1 MISIELF
8 GLYRVYDLQKIHDIL
23 SKHNFNTDAA
33 AAELSRSY
41 TQTIMQGSYSQW
53 KEEYDRN
60 STRQV
65 GDAGPRKR
73 YAEGEPSVNRKKKG

>member
-1 MISIELF
+1 MISIEQF

>member
-1 MISIELF
+1 
-8 GLYRVYDLQKIHDIL
+8 
-23 SKHNFNTDAA
+23 
-33 AAELSRSY
+33 
-41 TQTIMQGSYSQW
+41 MQGSYSQW

-65 GDAGPRKR
+65 SDAEPRKR